1 MININGI
8 DHLNITVSN
17 LDKSLNFYKNL
28 FGFKT
33 YQKEMYNNT
42 TPFALIG
49 LPNKLF
55 LCLYQGEKRAM
66 GHINHIGIN
75 VFEFEKT
82 IQALKRLNIEIKYG
96 GEVTY
101 PRSRSLYIADPDG
114 NEIELSERFGG
125 DVHRSA

>member
-1 MININGI
+1 MIKINGI

-17 LDKSLNFYKNL
+17 LDKSLMFYKNL

-33 YQKEMYNNT
+33 YQQEIYNNT

-55 LCLYQGEKRAM
+55 LCLYQGEHQGKGR
-66 GHINHIGIN
+66 INHIGIN
-75 VFEFEKT
+75 ILEFEKT
-82 IQALKRLNIEIKYG
+82 IKTLKCLNIDIKYG

-114 NEIELSERFGG
+114 NEIELSEKFGG
-125 DVHRSA
+125 DAHLSA

>member
-17 LDKSLNFYKNL
+17 LDKSVNFYKNI

-33 YQKEMYNNT
+33 YQQEMYNNT

-55 LCLYQGEKRAM
+55 LCLYQGENRGKGR
-66 GHINHIGIN
+66 INHIGIN

-125 DVHRSA
+125 DVQRSA